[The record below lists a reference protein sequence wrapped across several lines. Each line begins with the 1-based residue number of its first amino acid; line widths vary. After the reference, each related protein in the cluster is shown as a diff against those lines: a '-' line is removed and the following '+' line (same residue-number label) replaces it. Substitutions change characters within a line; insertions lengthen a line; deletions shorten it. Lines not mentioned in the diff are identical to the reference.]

1 MEEGGGESEGR
12 EVRGVEVGEVGES
25 YVTWV
30 RLDRAGVQLCL
41 GRGERYIGQC
51 RFGEGWEG

>member
-1 MEEGGGESEGR
+1 MEEGGGESEGG